1 MLFPTPFDHFHPTL
15 ELKSRVI
22 LRSCHMWMQ
31 KSFCSDLND
40 AKNGIAEPQVSVKLF
55 YNRNNNRQKSVKTT
69 TNNHQTETRRGIFLQ
84 ENCTVSCPG
93 CPLVPPG
100 DKQWQIL
107 LFASIIRAQLYNCTI
122 VQLHNCTIAQL
133 YNCTIAQLHN
143 CTMHDAHCH
152 SKQVQLSLQ
161 RYNM

>member
-1 MLFPTPFDHFHPTL
+1 MLISTFDHFHFHPTL
-15 ELKSRVI
+15 ELKSRFI

-55 YNRNNNRQKSVKTT
+55 YNRNNNRQKSVKKQ
-69 TNNHQTETRRGIFLQ
+69 QTIIRLRQKEVFSYKKIAP
-84 ENCTVSCPG
+84 CPARAALW
-93 CPLVPPG
+93 CPLVTNSDKSSFLPP
-100 DKQWQIL
+100 
-107 LFASIIRAQLYNCTI
+107 SPM
-122 VQLHNCTIAQL
+122 H
-133 YNCTIAQLHN
+133 NCTIAQLHN
-143 CTMHDAHCH
+143 CTITQLYIAHCTMHNAHCH